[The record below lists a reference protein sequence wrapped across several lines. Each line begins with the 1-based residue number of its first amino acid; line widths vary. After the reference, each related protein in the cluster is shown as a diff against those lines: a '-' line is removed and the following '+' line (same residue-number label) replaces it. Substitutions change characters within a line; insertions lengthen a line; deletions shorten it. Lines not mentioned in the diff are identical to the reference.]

1 MGEKIEKLILDYKTP
16 QNKDYHLASRS
27 LENVDLFLEEIQAV
41 YQYLFDDVKINQLLI
56 DILTTIPVGENEDL
70 SPNES
75 FTTFEKQENAFIPR
89 EIVLPKISSSL
100 QGISLIGETARIMK
114 NQNVKENLEN
124 ETLVEFLKTISS
136 VVISNHMF
144 QNEELGEVFKL
155 FQINQLKKIIVEKGY
170 GSEIKQKKIY
180 DFMYMICLREQ
191 YQKYPQEVLHE
202 IKKVLLNYKT
212 TDQIL
217 NEVAI
222 DLQDS
227 EKFVYQYIYGKCL

>member
-1 MGEKIEKLILDYKTP
+1 MSEKIEKLILDYKGL
-16 QNKDYHLASRS
+16 QNKNYHLASRS
-27 LENVDLFLEEIQAV
+27 LKNVDIFLEEIQAV
-41 YQYLFDDVKINQLLI
+41 YQYLFEDAKINQSLI

-75 FTTFEKQENAFIPR
+75 FTTFEKQESSFIPR

-100 QGISLIGETARIMK
+100 QGISLIGEIARIMK
-114 NQNVKENLEN
+114 NQNTKENLEN
-124 ETLVEFLKTISS
+124 ETLIEFLKTISS
-136 VVISNHMF
+136 EVISSHMF

-155 FQINQLKKIIVEKGY
+155 FQINQLKKIIVEDHD
-170 GSEIKQKKIY
+170 SEIKHRKIY

-212 TDQIL
+212 TAQIL
-217 NEVAI
+217 NEVAV

-227 EKFVYQYIYGKCL
+227 EESVYQYIYGKCL

>member
-1 MGEKIEKLILDYKTP
+1 MGEKIEKLILDYKVP
-16 QNKDYHLASRS
+16 QNKNYRLASRS

-75 FTTFEKQENAFIPR
+75 FTTFEKQENGFIPR

-100 QGISLIGETARIMK
+100 QGISLIGEIARIMK
-114 NQNVKENLEN
+114 NQNMEENLEN

-180 DFMYMICLREQ
+180 DFIYMICLREQ

-217 NEVAI
+217 NEATI

-227 EKFVYQYIYGKCL
+227 EEFVYQYIYGKCL